1 MFLGL
6 SPWLLPRVKIVIKTE
21 ICEWQ
26 CFLECSPLLQPGYD
40 VSVSREQ
47 PGWRTTSW
55 HEKGELRIVWEHFF
69 RIGQDLSGL
78 LILENLAPLTPQV
91 DMALKSQWIMCE
103 AVVITTFILD
113 HPPYCSFSKPVGSS
127 PPRRSRTWLEI
138 WLVLGPTSTPGQSVK
153 IVIKMIRNYQNY

>member
-47 PGWRTTSW
+47 PGWTTTSCKIIFDMKK
-55 HEKGELRIVWEHFF
+55 ENFELFESNFLR
-69 RIGQDLSGL
+69 RGQDLSGL

-113 HPPYCSFSKPVGSS
+113 HPPYYSFSKPVGSS
-127 PPRRSRTWLEI
+127 PPQRSRTWLGI
-138 WLVLGPTSTPGQSVK
+138 WLVLGPTSTPG
-153 IVIKMIRNYQNY
+153 